1 MKQIIFYKT
10 IARTFIAAAILALP
24 FAGGA
29 QNKSLKFEHIG
40 ISAGI
45 SQINIT
51 CVFQDSY
58 GFMWFGTRD
67 GLNRYDGYKF
77 TIYRYDS
84 KDSNTISNNFI
95 QDIKEDKQGN
105 IWISTEG
112 GGVNKYDVKS
122 HVFTRYMNDSRNANS
137 ISSNSV
143 NKLLFDEEGNLWIAT
158 QKGGLNKLDL
168 KSNRFKRFMH
178 VANDP
183 TTISDNDIMSLF
195 EDSHKHL
202 WIGTSTGGLNL
213 IDKKTGSV
221 TKFSHNEHDPK
232 TISGNSVSSMFED
245 SQHRFWVGTQGN
257 GLNLFNEQ
265 EKTFTRFRH
274 NRKKGSLAGDNI
286 LCMNEDRS
294 GNLWVAAENS
304 GISILRRGANVFDN
318 YAHDDIDFNSLSANS
333 IYGILRDKTDN
344 MWLGA
349 FSGGINLFKKSTT
362 NFSHYTHNTSP
373 FSLSNNFVLDL
384 FEDAGNNIWIGT
396 DGGGLNKFD
405 PINETFTSYKDKN
418 NYAGLSGN
426 FVLSINQDYEGK
438 LWIGTWGG
446 GISVLDQKTNRFT
459 HFVHDAK
466 NANSLSGNN
475 VYSITHTRDK
485 KTWMGT
491 YNAGLNVYDRLT
503 NHFTHYKF
511 NAENPHSLSSD
522 RVYSIIEDRH
532 GNLWVGTYD
541 GGLNLLDRK
550 TNSFIRFQHNDKKN
564 SLSNNTVTNIFEAKN
579 GRLWLGTYSGLNVFD
594 PETKE
599 FTIFTRKDGL
609 PSDIIYA
616 VKEDDG
622 GNMWISTNNGLA
634 MFDPKSRKFQNY
646 TTEDG
651 LQADEFKPHSALKS
665 HDGTLY
671 FGGLNGF
678 NAFDP
683 KKIVNDKGWSPLMIT
698 SLNIFNKALPISEN
712 SNEPGILKQ
721 DISYTKDVRLSYDQ
735 SVISLE
741 FAALDFTT
749 ANKKEYAFMLEG
761 FDKEWNYVGSRNS
774 ASYTNLSPRTYKF
787 KVKYRTNEGLWSPEH
802 AALKIT
808 IVPPFWLTW
817 WFKLLVALT
826 LVGGVYA
833 VFKIRLR
840 EIKFQKLRLELLVKE
855 RTERLAQL
863 TVVERKSREEAE
875 HAREEAEKANKA
887 KDIFLATMSHEIR
900 TPMNGVIGMS
910 TLLSNTTL
918 TNEQH
923 DYAETIKTC
932 GDALLTVIND
942 ILDFSKIESGNLE
955 LDEHDFDIRDC
966 IEGVLDVFAA
976 RAGVLNLDL
985 VYQIA
990 PNVPSKIIGD
1000 SVRLRQILINLVGNA
1015 IKFTSQGE
1023 IAIGVKVS
1031 KQHNENIEL
1040 LFDVR
1045 DTGIGIPKDKIN
1057 RLFKAFSQVDSST
1070 TRKYGGTGLG
1080 LAISEKL
1087 VKLMGGDIKV
1097 TSEPGVG
1104 TTFYFNILSKIGVKA
1119 LPTYVHLSM
1128 ANIANKQILVVDDNL
1143 TNRNI
1148 LENQLKQWN
1157 LIPVLAES
1165 GEEAID
1171 IIKTN
1176 KLIDLVI
1183 SDMQM
1188 PEMDGVE
1195 LAEKIRKIR
1204 PHINII
1210 LLSSVGNEQSRK
1222 YAHLFNVI
1230 LNKPTKHSLL
1240 YKHICDQLKH
1250 NSNKQV
1256 EKPEGA
1262 QPVFSSTISEAYPMS
1277 ILIAED
1283 NAVNQKLML
1292 HVLAKMGYQADVA
1305 SNGHEVLNAMDKKTY
1320 DLILMDMQM
1329 PEMDGLETCRFIRK
1343 NMDDQPIIVA
1353 MTANAMSQDREICI
1367 KAGMDDYLSKPIKIS
1382 EVVQVLEKSGRKALN
1397 KVRMKQRG
1405 EF

>member
-1 MKQIIFYKT
+1 MKYLNFCKT
-10 IARTFIAAAILALP
+10 FAETFIAVAILALP
-24 FAGGA
+24 FAASA

-77 TIYRYDS
+77 TIYRHDS
-84 KDSNTISNNFI
+84 KDDNTISNNFI
-95 QDIKEDKQGN
+95 QDIKEDKSGN

-112 GGVNKYDVKS
+112 GGVNKYDVK
-122 HVFTRYMNDSRNANS
+122 HHRFTRYMNDGRNANS

-143 NKLLFDEEGNLWIAT
+143 NKLLFDEEDDLWIAT

-168 KSNRFKRFMH
+168 KTNRFQRYIH
-178 VANDP
+178 SDSDP
-183 TTISDNDIMSLF
+183 TTISDNNIMSLF
-195 EDSHKHL
+195 QDSHKHL

-213 IDKKTGSV
+213 IDRKTGRV
-221 TKFSHNEHDPK
+221 TKFSHKENDPK
-232 TISGNSVSSMFED
+232 TVSGNSISAMFED
-245 SQHRFWVGTQGN
+245 SKHRFWVGTQGS
-257 GLNLFNEQ
+257 GLNLFDER
-265 EKTFTRFRH
+265 EKTFTTFRH
-274 NRKKGSLAGDNI
+274 NSKKGSIAGDNI
-286 LCMNEDRS
+286 LCINEDGG
-294 GNLWVAAENS
+294 GNLWVGAENA
-304 GISILRRGANVFDN
+304 GISIRNSEADIFEN
-318 YAHDDIDFNSLSANS
+318 YAHDDIDYNSLSANS
-333 IYGILRDKTDN
+333 IYGISRDKTGN

-384 FEDAGNNIWIGT
+384 FEDADHNIWIGT

-405 PINETFTSYKDKN
+405 PVNETFTSYKDKN
-418 NYAGLSGN
+418 NYNGLSGN
-426 FVLSINQDYEGK
+426 FVLSINQDQDRK

-446 GISVLDQKTNRFT
+446 GLSVLDQKTNRFK
-459 HFVHDAK
+459 HFVHNEKDT
-466 NANSLSGNN
+466 NSLSGNN
-475 VYSITHTRDK
+475 VYSIIHTLDK
-485 KTWMGT
+485 KTWIGT
-491 YNAGLNVYDRLT
+491 YNAGLNVYNPT
-503 NHFTHYKF
+503 SNNFTHYKF
-511 NAENPHSLSSD
+511 NPKNVNSLSSD
-522 RVYSIIEDRH
+522 RVYSIVEDRR

-550 TNSFIRFQHNDKKN
+550 KNSFTRFQHDEKKN
-564 SLSNNTVTNIFEAKN
+564 SLSNNTVTNIFEAEDGK
-579 GRLWLGTYSGLNVFD
+579 LWLSTYSGLNVFD
-594 PETKE
+594 PETRQ
-599 FTIFTRKDGL
+599 FTVFTRKDGL

-616 VKEDDG
+616 VKEDNG
-622 GNMWISTNNGLA
+622 GNMWISTNNGLT
-634 MFDPKSRKFQNY
+634 MFDSKNRRFQNY
-646 TTEDG
+646 TIEDG

-678 NAFDP
+678 NAFNP
-683 KKIVNDKGWSPLMIT
+683 ERIIKDKRWSPLAIT
-698 SLNIFNKALPISEN
+698 GFNVFNKALPISEN
-712 SNEPGILKQ
+712 SKNTGVLKQ
-721 DISYTKDVRLSYDQ
+721 DISYTQDVRLSYDQ

-749 ANKKEYAFMLEG
+749 ATKKEYAFMLEG
-761 FDKEWNYVGSRNS
+761 FDKDWNYVGSRNT
-774 ASYTNLSPRTYKF
+774 ASYTNLSPGNYRF
-787 KVKYRTNEGLWSPEH
+787 KVKYRTNEGLWSPVNAGLE
-802 AALKIT
+802 IT

-826 LVGGVYA
+826 VVGSVYG
-833 VFKIRLR
+833 VFKIRLQKIR
-840 EIKFQKLRLELLVKE
+840 FQKERLELQVKE

-863 TVVERKSREEAE
+863 TVVERHSREEAE
-875 HAREEAEKANKA
+875 RAREEAENANKA
-887 KDIFLATMSHEIR
+887 KDVFLATMSHEIR

-918 TNEQH
+918 TLEQQ

-955 LDEHDFDIRDC
+955 LDEQDFDIKDC

-985 VYQIA
+985 VYQIDA
-990 PNVPSKIIGD
+990 NVPSKIIGD

-1015 IKFTSQGE
+1015 IKFTSHGE
-1023 IAIGVKVS
+1023 IVIGVKVN
-1031 KQHNENIEL
+1031 KQQNENIEL
-1040 LFDVR
+1040 VFDVR
-1045 DTGIGIPKDKIN
+1045 DTGIGIPKDKIH

-1070 TRKYGGTGLG
+1070 TRRYGGTGLG

-1097 TSEPGVG
+1097 MSEPGVG
-1104 TTFYFNILSKIGVKA
+1104 TTFSFSIQSKIGVSG
-1119 LPTYVHLSM
+1119 LTTYVHLSM
-1128 ANIANKQILVVDDNL
+1128 ANMANKQILVVDDNL

-1148 LENQLKQWN
+1148 MENQLKQWN
-1157 LIPVLAES
+1157 FIPVLAES
-1165 GEEAID
+1165 GQEALD
-1171 IIKTN
+1171 ILGRN
-1176 KLIDLVI
+1176 KSIDLVI

-1195 LAEKIRKIR
+1195 LAEIIRKVR
-1204 PHINII
+1204 PQLNII
-1210 LLSSVGNEQSRK
+1210 LLSSAGNEQSRK
-1222 YAHLFNVI
+1222 YSHLFNVI

-1240 YKHICDQLKH
+1240 YKHVCDQLKQ
-1250 NSNKQV
+1250 NSHKPF

-1262 QPVFSSTISEAYPMS
+1262 RPLFSTNIAQAYPMS

-1292 HVLAKMGYQADVA
+1292 QVLAKMGYEADVA
-1305 SNGHEVLNAMDKKTY
+1305 SNGLEVLSAMDSKTY

-1329 PEMDGLETCRFIRK
+1329 PEMDGLETCEFIRK
-1343 NMDDQPIIVA
+1343 NMNDQPIIVA
-1353 MTANAMSQDREICI
+1353 MTANAMNRDKELCI

-1382 EVVQVLEKSGRKALN
+1382 EVVQVLEKSGRKARN
-1397 KVRMKQRG
+1397 KVRMN
-1405 EF
+1405 